1 MSTLK
6 SPLNSAGIY
15 FKNAKTRFSG
25 CSYPKVLK
33 MNPSFVTNVSPSEG
47 TQFVGEAVPK
57 HRVFS
62 ETED

>member
-1 MSTLK
+1 M
-6 SPLNSAGIY
+6 Y
-15 FKNAKTRFSG
+15 FRNAKTRFSG

-47 TQFVGEAVPK
+47 IQFFGEAVFE

-62 ETED
+62 EIED